1 MLDMSKA
8 FDTVE
13 RATLINDI
21 QEILEPEE
29 VHLISVLVKDVK
41 LQVKCEKNIGDTFET
56 NTGVPQGDCLS
67 PILFTL
73 YLSKA
78 LKSPEEIQENDAL
91 PQFLNEHSYSQIEF
105 NPFTLDQQYADDIGW
120 AAGNENTINQKEKYI
135 PPKLKK
141 RNLMVNG
148 DKTERY
154 SIKRKGSEE
163 WKECKYLGSLLDTEK
178 DIARRKKLANA
189 AFSKLRSI
197 FKSKTVS
204 TEVKCRLFEAYI
216 TSIFLYNCEIWTLT
230 KELENEIDVFQRCL
244 LRKILNIYY
253 PKTITN
259 NYLYEKTKLKPW
271 SSSVRFKRLKWLGHV
286 FRLPRDSPAPIALK
300 EAIRKVKKP
309 KGGQIATWLSI
320 TQKQLKELNIPDL
333 EIAELIAQD
342 RKNWSS
348 LIWRTMS
355 PSV

>member
-1 MLDMSKA
+1 MRHTSLLFFLYSC
-8 FDTVE
+8 
-13 RATLINDI
+13 
-21 QEILEPEE
+21 EIL
-29 VHLISVLVKDVK
+29 
-41 LQVKCEKNIGDTFET
+41 
-56 NTGVPQGDCLS
+56 
-67 PILFTL
+67 
-73 YLSKA
+73 
-78 LKSPEEIQENDAL
+78 
-91 PQFLNEHSYSQIEF
+91 
-105 NPFTLDQQYADDIGW
+105 
-120 AAGNENTINQKEKYI
+120 
-135 PPKLKK
+135 
-141 RNLMVNG
+141 
-148 DKTERY
+148 
-154 SIKRKGSEE
+154 
-163 WKECKYLGSLLDTEK
+163 
-178 DIARRKKLANA
+178 
-189 AFSKLRSI
+189 
-197 FKSKTVS
+197 
-204 TEVKCRLFEAYI
+204 
-216 TSIFLYNCEIWTLT
+216 TLT